1 MELID
6 KNAAISLNPEVVE
19 ANPKPTM
26 AAPAVSPK
34 TLYAAPVAEPVEVEM
49 SPEAT
54 FAEGLVAGAR
64 QTLAKALWD
73 TLETPEFEVQP
84 GYNPEQRYRHDVQ
97 AFGVQFAPDEQEY
110 LLSVI
115 SDEEYT
121 HRLQVTVNKQQDMAT
136 MAEAPAGAFAGSVVD
151 VDLFLGLG
159 IGKVATTAAKAAK
172 ISRAVAAAGGAA
184 SGAIIA
190 GGLSASTV
198 EATDRDTAMIV
209 GDIIA
214 GTVGGLFA
222 GMASA
227 PRFKPQP
234 LKPAEPTVTPAPPTV
249 VMSVDTTPPGV
260 RAVVNPHTETSSGRG
275 TKPGMEVEY
284 HDANGKLVG
293 VVQAERLKDG
303 TLQVYH
309 SWVDDTLRGKGYAKA
324 MYSRLFNEAKD
335 AGYTTIVSD
344 SRVSDKLH
352 SVWAKA
358 GAMRS
363 SSVTEESAGS
373 FAIDT
378 GTATVD
384 KVPLFSLDVG
394 AIVTKA
400 DAVPPLSEAQ
410 LTAVAVDA
418 KVGGS
423 MSKYLSAYDRLASYI
438 GKEDA
443 DKILANPM
451 DDIGDSAVAYA
462 RNAKLDGDRRLAE
475 YEKVVQ
481 GIVGKGLTLNP
492 KARAAIRAQR
502 LELEHDMMKLMNT
515 NRQREIN
522 GLPPLTSPNANVQ
535 AMADAYVKSGYAQ
548 EMLKKMK
555 AAGVDGAEDI
565 DASAFYMPV
574 RHNYTKMAAA
584 VQQGATSWESLRV
597 MYGSQIAKMYPGL
610 TDLGLTPS
618 TIGGH
623 FIETQKGSAAIGGI
637 RGVLKE
643 ELRHMLVNAG
653 VSKDKIE
660 NLLTDLYKKTEDA
673 GKASNLRRRM
683 DWNFDKVHIDGQGRS
698 ISMNDFLDTDVTSV
712 MQRYNRTMSG
722 RIGLAQA
729 GYTSEASLKEVLMKA
744 RDKFAGSPE
753 GIQGYD
759 KFMDDIQNS
768 LLGRPT
774 GEQLPDWLRA
784 GNSVGAMMQLAN
796 SGLYNLVDYANIAH
810 NFGIQAVAKHFIKSL
825 KGSGIGAVT
834 AKEAETV
841 QQVITGRLVA
851 EGRMRDVVTHLEDN
865 FEAPVG
871 GLYEATSYAGQS
883 TRFLNGSEYVRRHQ
897 VNMVAGILDDL
908 TTKLAAGDRDAA
920 AFFIKQRIPPERIA
934 AIKAQVSK
942 YGTVLEEWDD
952 YATKEYYTT
961 QMISATDNIA
971 VMVRNGE
978 VPAMMAHSIVGK
990 MLFPYM
996 NFTFAMT
1003 QKLLRREYTRNGAT
1017 GVAALMVAQ
1026 APLATL
1032 SAAMINI
1039 SGGREWDAD
1048 LAVRAVKALPIMGVG
1063 GVGFDALTRGELGGA
1078 APIFGVFNQ
1087 AAGAVSSAAS
1097 GNLDASTV
1105 LKTIPGAS
1113 VFVPARMVVSL
1124 IDSENK

>member
-6 KNAAISLNPEVVE
+6 KNVAISLNPEVVE

-34 TLYAAPVAEPVEVEM
+34 TLYAAPVAESVEVEM

-73 TLETPEFEVQP
+73 TLEAPEFEVQP

-110 LLSVI
+110 LLSAI

-136 MAEAPAGAFAGSVVD
+136 MAEAPVGAFAGSVVD

-184 SGAIIA
+184 SGAIIS

-198 EATDRDTAMIV
+198 EDTDRDTAMIV

-214 GTVGGLFA
+214 GGVGGLF
-222 GMASA
+222 GGLSA
-227 PRFKPQP
+227 VPKFKPTP
-234 LKPAEPTVTPAPPTV
+234 LTA
-249 VMSVDTTPPGV
+249 
-260 RAVVNPHTETSSGRG
+260 
-275 TKPGMEVEY
+275 
-284 HDANGKLVG
+284 
-293 VVQAERLKDG
+293 
-303 TLQVYH
+303 
-309 SWVDDTLRGKGYAKA
+309 KG
-324 MYSRLFNEAKD
+324 
-335 AGYTTIVSD
+335 
-344 SRVSDKLH
+344 
-352 SVWAKA
+352 A
-358 GAMRS
+358 GAAA
-363 SSVTEESAGS
+363 E
-373 FAIDT
+373 
-378 GTATVD
+378 VD
-384 KVPLFSLDVG
+384 SK
-394 AIVTKA
+394 I
-400 DAVPPLSEAQ
+400 
-410 LTAVAVDA
+410 
-418 KVGGS
+418 GGS

-451 DDIGDSAVAYA
+451 DDIGDSAVAYG

-492 KARAAIRAQR
+492 KARAAIRTQR

-618 TIGGH
+618 AIGGH

-643 ELRHMLVNAG
+643 ELHHMLVNAG

-660 NLLTDLYKKTEDA
+660 NLLTDLYKKTADA

-908 TTKLAAGDRDAA
+908 TTKLAAGDKGAA

-934 AIKAQVSK
+934 AIQAQVSK
-942 YGTVLEEWDD
+942 HGTVLEEWDD
-952 YATKEYYTT
+952 YVTKEYYTT
-961 QMISATDNIA
+961 QMISATDSIA

-1124 IDSENK
+1124 IDSEKE

>member
-19 ANPKPTM
+19 ANPKPVVTV
-26 AAPAVSPK
+26 PTVSPK
-34 TLYAAPVAEPVEVEM
+34 TPYAAPVATPAQVEM

-54 FAEGLVAGAR
+54 FAEGVVAGAR
-64 QTLAKALWD
+64 QTLVKALWD
-73 TLETPEFEVQP
+73 TIETPEFEVQP
-84 GYNPEQRYRHDVQ
+84 GYSPEQRYRYDVQ
-97 AFGVQFAPDEQEY
+97 KFGVQFAPDEQSY
-110 LLSVI
+110 LLAAT

-121 HRLQVTVNKQQDMAT
+121 HRLQVTIDKQQDIAV
-136 MAEAPAGAFAGSVVD
+136 MAEAPVGAFAGGVVD
-151 VDLFLGLG
+151 ADLFLGMG
-159 IGKVATTAAKAAK
+159 IGKIATTAAKAAK
-172 ISRAVAAAGGAA
+172 ISHAVTAAG
-184 SGAIIA
+184 SAIAGSVIS
-190 GGLSASTV
+190 GGLSTATT
-198 EATDRDTAMIV
+198 EATNRDTALIV

-214 GTVGGLFA
+214 GGVGGLFGGLSA
-222 GMASA
+222 VPKFKPTPLAAKGASA
-227 PRFKPQP
+227 
-234 LKPAEPTVTPAPPTV
+234 AVE
-249 VMSVDTTPPGV
+249 VDT
-260 RAVVNPHTETSSGRG
+260 
-275 TKPGMEVEY
+275 
-284 HDANGKLVG
+284 
-293 VVQAERLKDG
+293 
-303 TLQVYH
+303 
-309 SWVDDTLRGKGYAKA
+309 KA
-324 MYSRLFNEAKD
+324 
-335 AGYTTIVSD
+335 
-344 SRVSDKLH
+344 
-352 SVWAKA
+352 
-358 GAMRS
+358 
-363 SSVTEESAGS
+363 
-373 FAIDT
+373 
-378 GTATVD
+378 
-384 KVPLFSLDVG
+384 
-394 AIVTKA
+394 
-400 DAVPPLSEAQ
+400 
-410 LTAVAVDA
+410 
-418 KVGGS
+418 GGS

-438 GKEDA
+438 GKDGA

-451 DDIGDSAVAYA
+451 DDIGDSAVSYA
-462 RNAKLDGDRRLAE
+462 RSAKLDGDRRLAE

-492 KARAAIRAQR
+492 KARAAIRTQR

-810 NFGIQAVAKHFIKSL
+810 NFGIQAVSKHFIKSL

-908 TTKLAAGDRDAA
+908 TAKLATGDKDAT

-942 YGTVLEEWDD
+942 HGTVLEVWDD
-952 YATKEYYTT
+952 YATKEYYTA

-1039 SGGREWDAD
+1039 SGGRAWDDD
-1048 LAVRAVKALPIMGVG
+1048 LAVRSVKALPIMGVG

-1087 AAGAVSSAAS
+1087 VASTASSAAS
-1097 GNLDASTV
+1097 GNLDAGTV

>member
-19 ANPKPTM
+19 AIPKPTM
-26 AAPAVSPK
+26 TAPAVSPK
-34 TLYAAPVAEPVEVEM
+34 TLYAAPVAKPVEVEM

-54 FAEGLVAGAR
+54 FAEGVVAGAR

-84 GYNPEQRYRHDVQ
+84 GYNPEQRYRHDVR

-110 LLSVI
+110 LLSAV

-121 HRLQVTVNKQQDMAT
+121 HRLQVTVNKQQDMAK
-136 MAEAPAGAFAGSVVD
+136 MAEAPVGAFAGSVVD

-159 IGKVATTAAKAAK
+159 IGKVAATAAKAAK
-172 ISRAVAAAGGAA
+172 ISRAAAAAGGAA

-214 GTVGGLFA
+214 GGVGGVFSGL
-222 GMASA
+222 SA
-227 PRFKPQP
+227 IPKFKPTP
-234 LKPAEPTVTPAPPTV
+234 LIGEG
-249 VMSVDTTPPGV
+249 VD
-260 RAVVNPHTETSSGRG
+260 A
-275 TKPGMEVEY
+275 
-284 HDANGKLVG
+284 
-293 VVQAERLKDG
+293 
-303 TLQVYH
+303 
-309 SWVDDTLRGKGYAKA
+309 
-324 MYSRLFNEAKD
+324 
-335 AGYTTIVSD
+335 
-344 SRVSDKLH
+344 
-352 SVWAKA
+352 
-358 GAMRS
+358 
-363 SSVTEESAGS
+363 
-373 FAIDT
+373 
-378 GTATVD
+378 
-384 KVPLFSLDVG
+384 
-394 AIVTKA
+394 
-400 DAVPPLSEAQ
+400 
-410 LTAVAVDA
+410 AVAVDTKA
-418 KVGGS
+418 GGS
-423 MSKYLSAYDRLASYI
+423 MAKLLSVYDRLKYYV
-438 GKEDA
+438 GKDVA
-443 DKILANPM
+443 DTLVANPM
-451 DDIGDSAVAYA
+451 DDIGDSAVAYG
-462 RNAKLDGDRRLAE
+462 RNAKLDGDRRLAA
-475 YEKVVQ
+475 YDAVVK
-481 GIVGKGLTLNP
+481 GIVGRGITLNP
-492 KARAAIRAQR
+492 RTRAAIRAKR
-502 LELEHDMMKLMNT
+502 LELEYDMMKLLNT

-565 DASAFYMPV
+565 DASAFYVPV

-584 VQQGATSWESLRV
+584 VQQGVTSWESLRV

-643 ELRHMLVNAG
+643 ELRHMLVNSG

-660 NLLTDLYKKTEDA
+660 NLLTDLYKKTGDA

-683 DWNFDKVHIDGQGRS
+683 DWNFDKVHIDGKGRS

-729 GYTSEASLKEVLMKA
+729 GYTSEASLKEALMKA

-796 SGLYNLVDYANIAH
+796 SGLYNLVDYANIAY
-810 NFGIQAVAKHFIKSL
+810 NFGIQATAKHFIKSL

-871 GLYEATSYAGQS
+871 GLYEAASYAGQF
-883 TRFLNGSEYVRRHQ
+883 TRFLNWSEYVRRHQ
-897 VNMVAGILDDL
+897 VNMVAGVLDDL
-908 TTKLAAGDRDAA
+908 TTKLATGDAKA
-920 AFFIKQRIPPERIA
+920 TEFFTKQNIPANQID

-942 YGTVLEEWDD
+942 YGTILEEWDD
-952 YATKEYYTT
+952 YAIKEYYTT

-1087 AAGAVSSAAS
+1087 AASAVSSAAS

-1124 IDSENK
+1124 IDSEKE

>member
-110 LLSVI
+110 LLSAR

-136 MAEAPAGAFAGSVVD
+136 MAEAPVGAFVGSVVD

-214 GTVGGLFA
+214 GGVGGLF
-222 GMASA
+222 GGLSA
-227 PRFKPQP
+227 VPKFKP
-234 LKPAEPTVTPAPPTV
+234 TP
-249 VMSVDTTPPGV
+249 
-260 RAVVNPHTETSSGRG
+260 
-275 TKPGMEVEY
+275 
-284 HDANGKLVG
+284 
-293 VVQAERLKDG
+293 
-303 TLQVYH
+303 
-309 SWVDDTLRGKGYAKA
+309 
-324 MYSRLFNEAKD
+324 
-335 AGYTTIVSD
+335 
-344 SRVSDKLH
+344 
-352 SVWAKA
+352 
-358 GAMRS
+358 
-363 SSVTEESAGS
+363 
-373 FAIDT
+373 
-378 GTATVD
+378 
-384 KVPLFSLDVG
+384 
-394 AIVTKA
+394 
-400 DAVPPLSEAQ
+400 
-410 LTAVAVDA
+410 LTAKGAGVAVEVDS

-423 MSKYLSAYDRLASYI
+423 MSKYLSVYDRLKSYV
-438 GKEDA
+438 GKDIA
-443 DKILANPM
+443 DTLVANPM

-462 RNAKLDGDRRLAE
+462 RNAKLDGDRRLAG
-475 YEKVVQ
+475 YDAVVK
-481 GIVGKGLTLNP
+481 GIVGRGITLNP
-492 KARAAIRAQR
+492 KTRAAIRAER
-502 LELEHDMMKLMNT
+502 LALEHDMMKLLNT

-574 RHNYTKMAAA
+574 RHNYTKMVAA
-584 VQQGATSWESLRV
+584 VQQGVTSWESLRI

-729 GYTSEASLKEVLMKA
+729 GYKSEASFKEALMSA

-759 KFMDDIQNS
+759 QFMDNIQNS

-774 GEQLPDWLRA
+774 GEQMPDWLRA

-796 SGLYNLVDYANIAH
+796 SGLYNLVDYANIAR

-897 VNMVAGILDDL
+897 INMVAGILDDL
-908 TTKLAAGDRDAA
+908 TTKLAAGDAKA
-920 AFFIKQRIPPERIA
+920 TEFFTKQNIPTDRIA
-934 AIKAQVSK
+934 AIKAQVTRH
-942 YGTVLEEWDD
+942 GTVLEEWDD
-952 YATKEYYTT
+952 YALKEYYTT

-1078 APIFGVFNQ
+1078 APVFGVFNQ

-1124 IDSENK
+1124 IDSEKE

>member
-26 AAPAVSPK
+26 TAPAVSPK
-34 TLYAAPVAEPVEVEM
+34 TLYAAPVAEPVDVEM

-54 FAEGLVAGAR
+54 FAEGVVAGAR

-84 GYNPEQRYRHDVQ
+84 GYNPEQRYRHDVR

-110 LLSVI
+110 LLSAV

-121 HRLQVTVNKQQDMAT
+121 HRLQVTVNKQQDMAK
-136 MAEAPAGAFAGSVVD
+136 MAEAPVGAFAGSVVD

-214 GTVGGLFA
+214 GGVGGIFGGL
-222 GMASA
+222 SA
-227 PRFKPQP
+227 IPKFKPTP
-234 LKPAEPTVTPAPPTV
+234 LIGEGADAAIV
-249 VMSVDTTPPGV
+249 VDT
-260 RAVVNPHTETSSGRG
+260 
-275 TKPGMEVEY
+275 
-284 HDANGKLVG
+284 
-293 VVQAERLKDG
+293 
-303 TLQVYH
+303 
-309 SWVDDTLRGKGYAKA
+309 KA
-324 MYSRLFNEAKD
+324 
-335 AGYTTIVSD
+335 
-344 SRVSDKLH
+344 
-352 SVWAKA
+352 
-358 GAMRS
+358 
-363 SSVTEESAGS
+363 
-373 FAIDT
+373 
-378 GTATVD
+378 
-384 KVPLFSLDVG
+384 
-394 AIVTKA
+394 
-400 DAVPPLSEAQ
+400 
-410 LTAVAVDA
+410 
-418 KVGGS
+418 GGS
-423 MSKYLSAYDRLASYI
+423 MAKLLSVYDRLKYYV
-438 GKEDA
+438 GKDVA
-443 DKILANPM
+443 DTLVANPM
-451 DDIGDSAVAYA
+451 DDIGDSAVAYG
-462 RNAKLDGDRRLAE
+462 RNAKLDGDRRLAA
-475 YEKVVQ
+475 YEAVVK
-481 GIVGKGLTLNP
+481 GIVGRGLTLNP
-492 KARAAIRAQR
+492 RTRAAIRARR
-502 LELEHDMMKLMNT
+502 LELEYDMMKLLNT

-565 DASAFYMPV
+565 DASAFYVPV
-574 RHNYTKMAAA
+574 RHSYTKMAAA
-584 VQQGATSWESLRV
+584 VQQGVTSWESLRV

-610 TDLGLTPS
+610 TELGLTPS

-683 DWNFDKVHIDGQGRS
+683 DWNFDKVHIDGKGRS

-729 GYTSEASLKEVLMKA
+729 GYTSEASLKEALMKA

-865 FEAPVG
+865 FVAPVG

-908 TTKLAAGDRDAA
+908 TTKLAAGDAKA
-920 AFFIKQRIPPERIA
+920 TEFFTKQNIPANRID

-942 YGTVLEEWDD
+942 YGTILEDWDD
-952 YATKEYYTT
+952 YALKEYYTT

-1124 IDSENK
+1124 IDSEKE

>member
-1 MELID
+1 MELIN
-6 KNAAISLNPEVVE
+6 KNVAISLNPEVVD
-19 ANPKPTM
+19 ASPKPSPTAM
-26 AAPAVSPK
+26 PAVSPK
-34 TLYAAPVAEPVEVEM
+34 TLYAEPVAEPVEVEM

-54 FAEGLVAGAR
+54 FTEGLVAGAR

-73 TLETPEFEVQP
+73 TMETPEFEAQP
-84 GYNPEQRYRHDVQ
+84 GYSPEQRYRHDIKT
-97 AFGVQFAPDEQEY
+97 FGSQFAPDEQEY
-110 LLSVI
+110 LLGAK

-121 HRLQVTVNKQQDMAT
+121 HRLQVTVDKQQDLAT
-136 MAEAPAGAFAGSVVD
+136 MGEAPVGAFAGSVVD

-172 ISRAVAAAGGAA
+172 ISRAVAAAGGAV
-184 SGAIIA
+184 SGAVIT
-190 GGLSASTV
+190 GGLSESTM
-198 EATDRDTAMIV
+198 EATNRDTAQVV
-209 GDIIA
+209 GDILA
-214 GTVGGLFA
+214 GGVGGMFSGL
-222 GMASA
+222 SA
-227 PRFKPQP
+227 VPKFKPKP
-234 LKPAEPTVTPAPPTV
+234 LA
-249 VMSVDTTPPGV
+249 
-260 RAVVNPHTETSSGRG
+260 
-275 TKPGMEVEY
+275 
-284 HDANGKLVG
+284 
-293 VVQAERLKDG
+293 
-303 TLQVYH
+303 
-309 SWVDDTLRGKGYAKA
+309 GKGSAA
-324 MYSRLFNEAKD
+324 AAEVD
-335 AGYTTIVSD
+335 
-344 SRVSDKLH
+344 
-352 SVWAKA
+352 AKA
-358 GAMRS
+358 GGDMSR
-363 SSVTEESAGS
+363 
-373 FAIDT
+373 
-378 GTATVD
+378 
-384 KVPLFSLDVG
+384 L
-394 AIVTKA
+394 
-400 DAVPPLSEAQ
+400 LS
-410 LTAVAVDA
+410 T
-418 KVGGS
+418 
-423 MSKYLSAYDRLASYI
+423 YDRLKSYV
-438 GKEDA
+438 GKDVA
-443 DKILANPM
+443 DTLLANPM
-451 DDIGDSAVAYA
+451 DDIGDSAVTYA

-492 KARAAIRAQR
+492 KTRAAIRSER
-502 LELEHDMMKLMNT
+502 LKLEHDMMKLMNT

-522 GLPPLTSPNANVQ
+522 GLPPLTSPDVNVQ

-584 VQQGATSWESLRV
+584 VQKGATSWESLRI

-618 TIGGH
+618 SIGGH

-660 NLLTDLYKKTEDA
+660 NLLTDLYAKTEDA

-683 DWNFDKVHIDGQGRS
+683 DWNFDKVHIDPQGRA

-729 GYTSEASLKEVLMKA
+729 GYKSEASFKEALMST

-759 KFMDDIQNS
+759 QFMDDIQNS

-774 GEQLPDWLRA
+774 GEQMPDWLRA

-825 KGSGIGAVT
+825 KGSGIASVSI
-834 AKEAETV
+834 KDAETA

-865 FEAPVG
+865 FEAPTG

-897 VNMVAGILDDL
+897 VNMVAGVLDDL
-908 TTKLAAGDRDAA
+908 TTRLAAGDAKA
-920 AFFIKQRIPPERIA
+920 TEFFTKQNIPADKID

-942 YGTVLEEWDD
+942 HGTILEEWDD
-952 YATKEYYTT
+952 YALKEYYTT

-978 VPAMMAHSIVGK
+978 VPAMMAHSVIGK

-1003 QKLLRREYTRNGAT
+1003 QKLLRREYTRNGAV

-1032 SAAMINI
+1032 SAALINI
-1039 SGGREWDAD
+1039 SGGREWNDD
-1048 LAVRAVKALPIMGVG
+1048 LAIRATKALPIMGVG
-1063 GVGFDALTRGELGGA
+1063 GVGFDAITRGELGGA

-1087 AAGAVSSAAS
+1087 VGSAASSAAA
-1097 GNLDASTV
+1097 GNLDAGTV
-1105 LKTIPGAS
+1105 LKTVPGAS
-1113 VFVPARMVVSL
+1113 VFLPARMVVSL
-1124 IDSENK
+1124 IDAENK

>member
-19 ANPKPTM
+19 ASPKSTM

-34 TLYAAPVAEPVEVEM
+34 TLYAAPVAESVEVEM

-97 AFGVQFAPDEQEY
+97 AFGVQFAPDEQDY
-110 LLSVI
+110 LLSAI

-136 MAEAPAGAFAGSVVD
+136 MVEAPVGAFAGSVVD

-184 SGAIIA
+184 SGAIIS

-214 GTVGGLFA
+214 GGVGGLF
-222 GMASA
+222 GGLSA
-227 PRFKPQP
+227 VPKFKPSP
-234 LKPAEPTVTPAPPTV
+234 LTA
-249 VMSVDTTPPGV
+249 
-260 RAVVNPHTETSSGRG
+260 
-275 TKPGMEVEY
+275 
-284 HDANGKLVG
+284 
-293 VVQAERLKDG
+293 
-303 TLQVYH
+303 
-309 SWVDDTLRGKGYAKA
+309 KG
-324 MYSRLFNEAKD
+324 
-335 AGYTTIVSD
+335 
-344 SRVSDKLH
+344 
-352 SVWAKA
+352 A
-358 GAMRS
+358 GAAA
-363 SSVTEESAGS
+363 E
-373 FAIDT
+373 
-378 GTATVD
+378 VD
-384 KVPLFSLDVG
+384 S
-394 AIVTKA
+394 
-400 DAVPPLSEAQ
+400 
-410 LTAVAVDA
+410 

-451 DDIGDSAVAYA
+451 DDIGDSAVAYG

-475 YEKVVQ
+475 YEKAVQ

-492 KARAAIRAQR
+492 KARAAIRTQR

-555 AAGVDGAEDI
+555 AAGVYGAEDI
-565 DASAFYMPV
+565 DASAFYIPV

-774 GEQLPDWLRA
+774 GEQLPEWLRA

-942 YGTVLEEWDD
+942 YGPVLEEWDD

-978 VPAMMAHSIVGK
+978 VPAMMTHSIVGK

-1087 AAGAVSSAAS
+1087 AAGTVSSAAS

>member
-110 LLSVI
+110 LLSAI

-136 MAEAPAGAFAGSVVD
+136 MAEAPVGAFAGSVVD

-214 GTVGGLFA
+214 GGVGGLF
-222 GMASA
+222 GGLSA
-227 PRFKPQP
+227 VPKFKPSP
-234 LKPAEPTVTPAPPTV
+234 LTA
-249 VMSVDTTPPGV
+249 
-260 RAVVNPHTETSSGRG
+260 
-275 TKPGMEVEY
+275 
-284 HDANGKLVG
+284 
-293 VVQAERLKDG
+293 
-303 TLQVYH
+303 
-309 SWVDDTLRGKGYAKA
+309 KG
-324 MYSRLFNEAKD
+324 
-335 AGYTTIVSD
+335 
-344 SRVSDKLH
+344 
-352 SVWAKA
+352 A
-358 GAMRS
+358 GAAA
-363 SSVTEESAGS
+363 E
-373 FAIDT
+373 
-378 GTATVD
+378 VD
-384 KVPLFSLDVG
+384 S
-394 AIVTKA
+394 
-400 DAVPPLSEAQ
+400 
-410 LTAVAVDA
+410 

-451 DDIGDSAVAYA
+451 DDIGDSAVVYA

-492 KARAAIRAQR
+492 KARAAIRTQR

-810 NFGIQAVAKHFIKSL
+810 NFGIQAVTKHFIKSL

-920 AFFIKQRIPPERIA
+920 AFFIKQRIPPERIT

-1087 AAGAVSSAAS
+1087 VAGAASSAAS

-1124 IDSENK
+1124 IDSEKE